1 MSFEYT
7 ATIIIAAYNSESTIE
22 RAIRSALDQGGD
34 TEVIVVDDCSTD
46 GTYSL
51 SASLASEFDRLKVAQ
66 LSSNQGPS
74 AARNHALKESLG
86 LWVTPLDADDY
97 MKPGRLPKLLE
108 HANRHNLDMVGDDIL
123 KVLEGDPLGEEIRL
137 WSADNFGSYDLS
149 LENFVLGNLSAKN
162 RERRELGFL
171 KPIIRREFLSAH
183 GLTYKPKL
191 RLGEDFIL
199 YTEALI
205 AGAKFEMI
213 DPTGYVAVVRKN
225 SLSGSHRTYDLRC
238 LFEAEANLLKT
249 ASLTREA
256 RTALRMH
263 NRQVQNE
270 WAWRNLIDAV
280 KDRNLK
286 EALRCF
292 SQSLSTSMSLGA
304 KLSEQ
309 VVLRSRRLI
318 LPPKTL

>member
-1 MSFEYT
+1 MSVEYKT
-7 ATIIIAAYNSESTIE
+7 TVIIAAYNSQSTIE
-22 RAIRSALDQGGD
+22 RAIRSALDQGAD

-46 GTYSL
+46 GTYAL
-51 SASLASEFDRLKVAQ
+51 SSALASEFDRLTVAQ

-74 AARNHALKESLG
+74 AARNHALKESRG

-97 MKPGRLPKLLE
+97 MKPGRLLKLLE
-108 HANRHNLDMVGDDIL
+108 HADRHNLDMVGDDIL
-123 KVLEGDPLGEEIRL
+123 KVLEGDLSGEETRL
-137 WSADNFGSYDLS
+137 WSADDFGSYDLS
-149 LENFVLGNLSAKN
+149 LENFVLGNLSTKN
-162 RERRELGFL
+162 RERSELGFL
-171 KPIIRREFLSAH
+171 KPIIRREFLRDH
-183 GLTYKPKL
+183 ELTYKPKL

-213 DPTGYVAVVRKN
+213 DPTGYVAVVREN
-225 SLSGSHRTYDLRC
+225 SLSGSHRTHDLWC

-256 RTALRMH
+256 RTALRKH

-286 EALRCF
+286 EMLRCF
-292 SQSLSTSMSLGA
+292 CQSLGTSMSLVA

-309 VVLRSRRLI
+309 VVLRSRRFI
-318 LPPKTL
+318 SRP